1 MRVIA
6 IEGPDGFG
14 KSELAKRLS
23 DALGFTLI
31 KFPDYTTE
39 SGKEIK
45 AILSQPEEEPFD
57 AKHFQELQHQ
67 NKVDK
72 IKTLDSKGSYVWDR
86 GPLSELVYA
95 LANGLDEV
103 EVKKQYEEFAF
114 PDITV
119 IIFGSPYRH
128 DGDIFDCEEYQ
139 EFIQELYLREA
150 KSIGGNV
157 IRVHNGA
164 SKDYIF
170 DYVLKEVQGFYC
182 ECPP

>member
-23 DALGFTLI
+23 DALKFQLI

-45 AILSQPEEEPFD
+45 SILTQPEDELFD
-57 AKHFQELQHQ
+57 AVHFQQLQHQ
-67 NKVDK
+67 NKLDK
-72 IKTLDSKGSYVWDR
+72 IKTLDPKGSYVWDR

-95 LANGLDEV
+95 LANGLDEN
-103 EVKKQYEEFAF
+103 EVRKQYEEFAY

-119 IIFGSPYRH
+119 IMFGAPYRH

-139 EFIQELYLREA
+139 EFIQELYKRES
-150 KSIGGNV
+150 KRIGGNV
-157 IRVHNGA
+157 IYVYNWT
-164 SKDYIF
+164 SKDEIF
-170 DYVLKEVQGFYC
+170 HHVLKEVRGVLL
-182 ECPP
+182 

>member
-14 KSELAKRLS
+14 KSELAARLS

-45 AILSQPEEEPFD
+45 SILTQPEDKVFD
-57 AKHFQELQHQ
+57 AGHFQELQHQ
-67 NKVDK
+67 NKLDK
-72 IKTLDSKGSYVWDR
+72 IQTHDPNGCYVLDR

-95 LANGLDEV
+95 LANGLDEA
-103 EVKKQYEEFAF
+103 EIRKQCEEFAY

-119 IIFGSPYRH
+119 VLSGSTYRH

-139 EFIQELYLREA
+139 DFIQELYFRES
-150 KSIGGNV
+150 KNIGGNV
-157 IRVHNGA
+157 IRVNNGA
-164 SKDYIF
+164 SKDIIF
-170 DYVLKEVQGFYC
+170 EYVLKAVKGVSL
-182 ECPP
+182 